1 MPVQRVLL
9 AIALLLIGSAA
20 PQALAS
26 QLELDIVVAKQP
38 RKVVCELGDA
48 VLQYPET
55 EPPRMMKGTLD
66 LRVRLQPD
74 GKLANV
80 RLVGQEGMDAAD
92 AALFVPNVSAFLAQ
106 AKCPAQ
112 RFGIDVR
119 LSLAVDGGRK

>member
-1 MPVQRVLL
+1 MLPFRALP
-9 AIALLLIGSAA
+9 ACALLIVAMLA
-20 PQALAS
+20 PHAQAS
-26 QLELDIVVAKQP
+26 QIELDLVVAKQP

-55 EPPRMMKGTLD
+55 EPPRAMKGTLD

-80 RLVGQEGMDAAD
+80 RLVGQQGMDAAD
-92 AALFVPNVSAFLAQ
+92 AMLFVPNVSAFLAQ

-112 RFGIDVR
+112 RFGIDVK
-119 LSLAVDGGRK
+119 LTLAVDAGRK

>member
-1 MPVQRVLL
+1 MPVQRPLL
-9 AIALLLIGSAA
+9 AIALLLSGSAA

-26 QLELDIVVAKQP
+26 QLELDLVVAKQP